1 MFSEIDN
8 DTLACIIKSNPEFE
22 PIIQNIISD
31 NKKTTSM
38 FVHELRNPLSLMKG
52 TIQYIELKHPE
63 TREFKYW
70 TQMEELLNDMEHIM
84 ADASILN
91 TCYSL
96 KKEDCN
102 LLWLIQN
109 VVSSFMPQAYTRE
122 IELSLKVTP
131 YEEAYF
137 SSYSCDSG
145 KMKQVLSNL
154 IKNAFEATHP
164 GNFIHIDL
172 SHLPAQNTSPAK
184 LSIRIS
190 NNGQPIPEDAID
202 SIFAPFVTNKKGG
215 TGVGLAVV
223 EKVIDL
229 HYGSISVE
237 SNKDLTAF
245 TILLP
250 L

>member
-1 MFSEIDN
+1 MFSEVNN
-8 DTLACIIKSNPEFE
+8 DTLACIIKSNPDFE
-22 PIIQNIISD
+22 PIIQNIIRS
-31 NKKTTSM
+31 NKNITSI

-52 TIQYIELKHPE
+52 TLQYIELKHPE

-70 TQMEELLNDMEHIM
+70 NQLEDLINDMEHIM

-91 TCYSL
+91 TCNSL
-96 KKEDCN
+96 NKEDCN

-122 IELSLKVTP
+122 IELSLKVLP
-131 YEEAYF
+131 DDEVHF
-137 SSYSCDSG
+137 SSYPCDSG
-145 KMKQVLSNL
+145 KIKQVLSNL
-154 IKNAFEATHP
+154 IKNAFEATYS
-164 GNFIHIDL
+164 GNYIHIDL
-172 SHLPAQNTSPAK
+172 HYLPVSNTAPAK
-184 LSIRIS
+184 LSIEIS
-190 NNGQPIPEDAID
+190 NNGQPIPEDALKT
-202 SIFAPFVTNKKGG
+202 IFTPFVTNKKNG

-223 EKVIDL
+223 EKVIGL

-237 SNKDLTAF
+237 SNKDRTAF